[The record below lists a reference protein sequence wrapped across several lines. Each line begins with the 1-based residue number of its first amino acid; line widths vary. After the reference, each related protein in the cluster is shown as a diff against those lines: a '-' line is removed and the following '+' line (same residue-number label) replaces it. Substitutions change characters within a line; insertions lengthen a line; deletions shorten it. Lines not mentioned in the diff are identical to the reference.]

1 MRVRLCRAFGDA
13 GGRLWSDSWQGRK
26 VAVAHQ
32 RAAVGLRW
40 VNDEGA
46 REVGDV
52 CVWPWRWLLQG
63 LCLSGLLPLSQG
75 VDVMSFLPES

>member
-1 MRVRLCRAFGDA
+1 M
-13 GGRLWSDSWQGRK
+13 
-26 VAVAHQ
+26 AVAHQ
-32 RAAVGLRW
+32 RAAVGLQW

>member
-1 MRVRLCRAFGDA
+1 M
-13 GGRLWSDSWQGRK
+13 
-26 VAVAHQ
+26 AHQ

-40 VNDEGA
+40 VNDEGV
-46 REVGDV
+46 RKVGDV
-52 CVWPWRWLLQG
+52 CVWPWRWPQG